1 MDLIQDKRQVWWG
14 LAAFLFICFAAAGIG
29 SFATAPAITNWYAGV
44 NKPSWNPPNWLFG
57 PVWTVLY
64 AMMATAGW
72 MVWRRLSLQAAAIP
86 LFFFAV
92 QLLLNTLWSVFFFG
106 LHNPGLA
113 FIEIVFL
120 WLSIA
125 ATIYFF
131 WRVRQLACALLVPY
145 LAWVSFAAFLNF
157 TIWRLNP

>member
-1 MDLIQDKRQVWWG
+1 MDFIRDKRQLWLG
-14 LAAFLFICFAAAGIG
+14 LAAFLLICFTAAGIG
-29 SFATAPAITNWYAGV
+29 SFATAPAITNWYAGI

-64 AMMATAGW
+64 AMMATAAW
-72 MVWRRLSLQAAAIP
+72 LVWRRLGLQAAATP
-86 LFFFAV
+86 LFFFAM
-92 QLLLNTLWSVFFFG
+92 QLMLNTLWSVFFFG

-113 FIEIVFL
+113 FAEIILL

-125 ATIYFF
+125 ATIYYF
-131 WRVRQLACALLVPY
+131 WRVRPLAGVLLIPY

>member
-1 MDLIQDKRQVWWG
+1 MEFIRDKRHLWLG
-14 LAAFLFICFAAAGIG
+14 LAAFLLICFTAAGIG
-29 SFATAPAITNWYAGV
+29 SFATYPAIPGWFASL
-44 NKPSWNPPNWLFG
+44 NKPAWNPPSWLFG

-72 MVWRRLSLQAAAIP
+72 LVWRQLGLLAAATP

-92 QLLLNTLWSVFFFG
+92 QLMLNTMWSVFFFG

-113 FIEIVFL
+113 FVDIVFL
-120 WLSIA
+120 WLAIA
-125 ATIYFF
+125 MTVYFF
-131 WRVRQLACALLVPY
+131 WRVRPLAGALLLPY
-145 LAWVSFAAFLNF
+145 LGWVSFAAVLNF

>member
-1 MDLIQDKRQVWWG
+1 MDFIRDKRQLWLG
-14 LAAFLFICFAAAGIG
+14 LAAFLLICFTAAGIG
-29 SFATAPAITNWYAGV
+29 SFATAPAITHWYAGV
-44 NKPSWNPPNWLFG
+44 NKPSWNPPNWVFG

-64 AMMATAGW
+64 AMMAASAW
-72 MVWRRLSLQAAAIP
+72 IVWRRLGLAAAATP
-86 LFFFAV
+86 LLFFAI
-92 QLLLNTLWSVFFFG
+92 QLMLNTLWSVFFFG

-113 FIEIVFL
+113 FAEIILL
-120 WLSIA
+120 WLAIA

-131 WRVRQLACALLVPY
+131 WRVRPLAGALLLPY

>member
-1 MDLIQDKRQVWWG
+1 MDFIRDKRQLWLG
-14 LAAFLFICFAAAGIG
+14 LAAFLLICFTAAGIG

-72 MVWRRLSLQAAAIP
+72 MVWRRLGLQAAATP

-92 QLLLNTLWSVFFFG
+92 QLMLNTLWSVFFFG

-113 FIEIVFL
+113 FIEIILL

-125 ATIYFF
+125 TTIYFF
-131 WRVRQLACALLVPY
+131 WKVRPLAGALLVPY
-145 LAWVSFAAFLNF
+145 IAWVSFAAFLNF
-157 TIWRLNP
+157 TIWRMNP

>member
-1 MDLIQDKRQVWWG
+1 MDFIRDKRHLWLG
-14 LAAFLFICFAAAGIG
+14 LAAFLLICFTAAGIG
-29 SFATAPAITNWYAGV
+29 SFATYPAIPGWFASL
-44 NKPSWNPPNWLFG
+44 NKPAWNPPSWLFG

-72 MVWRRLSLQAAAIP
+72 LVWRQLGLLAAATP

-92 QLLLNTLWSVFFFG
+92 QLMLNTMWSVFFFG

-113 FIEIVFL
+113 FVDIVFL
-120 WLSIA
+120 WLAIA
-125 ATIYFF
+125 MTVYFF
-131 WRVRQLACALLVPY
+131 WRVRPLAGALLLPY
-145 LAWVSFAAFLNF
+145 LGWVSFAAVLNF